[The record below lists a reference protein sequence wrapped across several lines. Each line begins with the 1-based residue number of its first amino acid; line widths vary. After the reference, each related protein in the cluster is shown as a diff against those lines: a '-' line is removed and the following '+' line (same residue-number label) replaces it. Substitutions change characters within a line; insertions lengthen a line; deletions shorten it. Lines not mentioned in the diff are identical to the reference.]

1 MMAYNNNFYP
11 QQYYPQFYPQNPQQ
25 IPIQQQSQ
33 QQMPAQTPAQFQQQS
48 PQPIN
53 SGLVSIPSEAD
64 ARNYPVGY
72 GQSVSFRDEN
82 APYLYTKTMGF
93 SQLEPP
99 KFEKYKLIKES
110 SDSPVK
116 ASESEASNKLPSYA
130 EKSDIEDV
138 RAEIKALEEKVS
150 KLTEK
155 KKKKEVIEDD
165 DD

>member
-1 MMAYNNNFYP
+1 MAFNNP
-11 QQYYPQFYPQNPQQ
+11 YPQFYPQFYQQYPQQ
-25 IPIQQQSQ
+25 QAQQPIQQPQ
-33 QQMPAQTPAQFQQQS
+33 QPIVPPIQQPN
-48 PQPIN
+48 PQPIS
-53 SGLVSIPSEAD
+53 SGLISIPSEAD

-110 SDSPVK
+110 ADSPDK
-116 ASESEASNKLPSYA
+116 PLENNQTEKLPSYA

-138 RAEIKALEEKVS
+138 RAEIRSLKDEVA
-150 KLTEK
+150 KLKEK
-155 KKKKEVIEDD
+155 KKKKEVIVDD
-165 DD
+165 DDE

>member
-1 MMAYNNNFYP
+1 MAFNNP
-11 QQYYPQFYPQNPQQ
+11 YPQFYPQFYQQYPQQ
-25 IPIQQQSQ
+25 QAQQPIQQPQ
-33 QQMPAQTPAQFQQQS
+33 QPIAPPIQQPN
-48 PQPIN
+48 PQPIS
-53 SGLVSIPSEAD
+53 SGLISIPSEAD

-110 SDSPVK
+110 ADSPDK
-116 ASESEASNKLPSYA
+116 PLENNQTDKLPSYA

-138 RAEIKALEEKVS
+138 RAEIRGLKDEVA
-150 KLTEK
+150 KLKEK
-155 KKKKEVIEDD
+155 KKKKEVIVDD
-165 DD
+165 DDE

>member
-1 MMAYNNNFYP
+1 MAFNNP
-11 QQYYPQFYPQNPQQ
+11 YPQFYPQFYQQYPQQ
-25 IPIQQQSQ
+25 QAQQPIQQPQ
-33 QQMPAQTPAQFQQQS
+33 QPIAPPIQQPS
-48 PQPIN
+48 PQPIS
-53 SGLVSIPSEAD
+53 SGLISIPSEAD

-110 SDSPVK
+110 ADLPDK
-116 ASESEASNKLPSYA
+116 PLENNQTEKLPTYA

-138 RAEIKALEEKVS
+138 RAEIRGLKDEVA
-150 KLTEK
+150 KLKEK
-155 KKKKEVIEDD
+155 KKKKEVIVDD
-165 DD
+165 DDE

>member
-1 MMAYNNNFYP
+1 MAFNNPYSQF
-11 QQYYPQFYPQNPQQ
+11 YPQFYQQYPQQ
-25 IPIQQQSQ
+25 QAQQPIQQPQ
-33 QQMPAQTPAQFQQQS
+33 QPIAPPIQQTN
-48 PQPIN
+48 PQPIS
-53 SGLVSIPSEAD
+53 SGLISIPSEAD

-110 SDSPVK
+110 ADSPDK
-116 ASESEASNKLPSYA
+116 PLENNQTEKLPTYA

-138 RAEIKALEEKVS
+138 RAEIRSLKDEVA
-150 KLTEK
+150 KLKEK
-155 KKKKEVIEDD
+155 KKKKEVIVDD
-165 DD
+165 DDE

>member
-1 MMAYNNNFYP
+1 MAFNNP
-11 QQYYPQFYPQNPQQ
+11 YPQFYPQFYQQFPQQ
-25 IPIQQQSQ
+25 QAQQPIQQLQ
-33 QQMPAQTPAQFQQQS
+33 QPITTPMQQS
-48 PQPIN
+48 PQSIS

-99 KFEKYKLIKES
+99 KFEKYKLIKENA
-110 SDSPVK
+110 DSPDK
-116 ASESEASNKLPSYA
+116 PLENNQTEKLPSYA

-138 RAEIKALEEKVS
+138 RAEIRGLKDEIA
-150 KLTEK
+150 KLKEK
-155 KKKKEVIEDD
+155 KKKKEVIVDD
-165 DD
+165 DDE

>member
-1 MMAYNNNFYP
+1 MAFNNP
-11 QQYYPQFYPQNPQQ
+11 YPQFYPQFYQQYPQQ
-25 IPIQQQSQ
+25 QAQQPIQQPQ
-33 QQMPAQTPAQFQQQS
+33 QPIAPPIQQPS
-48 PQPIN
+48 PQPIS
-53 SGLVSIPSEAD
+53 SGLISIPSEAD

-110 SDSPVK
+110 ADSPDK
-116 ASESEASNKLPSYA
+116 PLENNQTEKLPTYA

-138 RAEIKALEEKVS
+138 RAEIRGLKDEVA
-150 KLTEK
+150 KLKEK
-155 KKKKEVIEDD
+155 KKKKEVIVDD
-165 DD
+165 DDE

>member
-1 MMAYNNNFYP
+1 MAYNNIYPPFY
-11 QQYYPQFYPQNPQQ
+11 QQYP
-25 IPIQQQSQ
+25 
-33 QQMPAQTPAQFQQQS
+33 QFQQQNVPQMQPNMFQQPQQNVAPQTPQS
-48 PQPIN
+48 QVQPIS

-110 SDSPVK
+110 ADSPEK
-116 ASESEASNKLPSYA
+116 PLEDEAPRKLPTYA
-130 EKSDIEDV
+130 EKRDIEDV

-150 KLTEK
+150 KLSEK

>member
-1 MMAYNNNFYP
+1 MAFNNP
-11 QQYYPQFYPQNPQQ
+11 YPQFYPQFYQQYPQQ
-25 IPIQQQSQ
+25 QAQQPIQQPQ
-33 QQMPAQTPAQFQQQS
+33 QPIAPPIQQPS
-48 PQPIN
+48 PQPIS
-53 SGLVSIPSEAD
+53 SGLISIPSEAD

-110 SDSPVK
+110 ADSPDK
-116 ASESEASNKLPSYA
+116 PLENNQTEKLPSYA

-138 RAEIKALEEKVS
+138 RAEIRGLKDEVA
-150 KLTEK
+150 KLKEK
-155 KKKKEVIEDD
+155 KKKKEVIVDD
-165 DD
+165 DDE

>member
-1 MMAYNNNFYP
+1 MAFNNP
-11 QQYYPQFYPQNPQQ
+11 YPQFYPQFYQQYPQQ
-25 IPIQQQSQ
+25 QAQQPIQQPQ
-33 QQMPAQTPAQFQQQS
+33 QPIAPPIQQPN
-48 PQPIN
+48 PQPIS
-53 SGLVSIPSEAD
+53 SGLISIPSEAD

-110 SDSPVK
+110 ADSPDK
-116 ASESEASNKLPSYA
+116 PLENNQTEKLPTYA

-138 RAEIKALEEKVS
+138 RAEIRGLKDEVT
-150 KLTEK
+150 KLKEK
-155 KKKKEVIEDD
+155 KKKKEVIVDD
-165 DD
+165 DDE

>member
-1 MMAYNNNFYP
+1 MAFNNP
-11 QQYYPQFYPQNPQQ
+11 YPQFYPQFYQQYPQQ
-25 IPIQQQSQ
+25 QAQQPIQQPQ
-33 QQMPAQTPAQFQQQS
+33 QPIAPPIQQPS
-48 PQPIN
+48 PQPIS
-53 SGLVSIPSEAD
+53 SGLISIPSEAD

-110 SDSPVK
+110 ADSPVK
-116 ASESEASNKLPSYA
+116 AGESNSTDKLPSYA
-130 EKSDIEDV
+130 EKREIEDV
-138 RAEIKALEEKVS
+138 RAEIKALKDTVA

-155 KKKKEVIEDD
+155 KKKKEVIDD
-165 DD
+165 DDE

>member
-1 MMAYNNNFYP
+1 MAYNNFYP
-11 QQYYPQFYPQNPQQ
+11 PIYQQYP
-25 IPIQQQSQ
+25 
-33 QQMPAQTPAQFQQQS
+33 QFQQQNVPQMQPNMFQQPQQNVAPQTPQS
-48 PQPIN
+48 QVQPIS

-110 SDSPVK
+110 ADSPEK
-116 ASESEASNKLPSYA
+116 PHEDEASRKLPSYA

-138 RAEIKALEEKVS
+138 RAEIKALEEKIS
-150 KLTEK
+150 KLSEK
-155 KKKKEVIEDD
+155 KKKKEVVEDD

>member
-1 MMAYNNNFYP
+1 MAFNNP
-11 QQYYPQFYPQNPQQ
+11 YPQFYPQFYQQYPQQ
-25 IPIQQQSQ
+25 QAQQPIQQPQ
-33 QQMPAQTPAQFQQQS
+33 QPIAPPIQQPN
-48 PQPIN
+48 PQPIS
-53 SGLVSIPSEAD
+53 SGLISIPSEAD

-110 SDSPVK
+110 ADSPDK
-116 ASESEASNKLPSYA
+116 PLENNQTEKLPTYA

-138 RAEIKALEEKVS
+138 RAEIRGLKDEVA
-150 KLTEK
+150 KLKEK
-155 KKKKEVIEDD
+155 KKKKEVIVDD
-165 DD
+165 DDE

>member
-1 MMAYNNNFYP
+1 MAFNNP
-11 QQYYPQFYPQNPQQ
+11 YPQFYPQFYQQYPQQ
-25 IPIQQQSQ
+25 QTQQPIQQPQ
-33 QQMPAQTPAQFQQQS
+33 QPIAPPIQQPN
-48 PQPIN
+48 PQPIS

-110 SDSPVK
+110 ADSPDK
-116 ASESEASNKLPSYA
+116 PLENNQTEKLPSYA

-138 RAEIKALEEKVS
+138 RAEIRGLKDEIA
-150 KLTEK
+150 KLKEK
-155 KKKKEVIEDD
+155 KKKKEVIVDD
-165 DD
+165 DDE

>member
-1 MMAYNNNFYP
+1 MAFNNP
-11 QQYYPQFYPQNPQQ
+11 YPQFYPQFYQQYPQQ
-25 IPIQQQSQ
+25 QAQQPIQQPQ
-33 QQMPAQTPAQFQQQS
+33 QPIAPPIQQPS
-48 PQPIN
+48 PQPIS
-53 SGLVSIPSEAD
+53 SGLISIPSETD

-110 SDSPVK
+110 ADSPDK
-116 ASESEASNKLPSYA
+116 PLENNQTEKLPTYA

-138 RAEIKALEEKVS
+138 RAEIRGLKDEVA
-150 KLTEK
+150 KLKEK
-155 KKKKEVIEDD
+155 KKKKEVIVDD
-165 DD
+165 DDE

>member
-1 MMAYNNNFYP
+1 MAFNNP
-11 QQYYPQFYPQNPQQ
+11 YPQFYPQFYQQYPQQ
-25 IPIQQQSQ
+25 QPQQPIQQPQ
-33 QQMPAQTPAQFQQQS
+33 QPIAPPIQQPN
-48 PQPIN
+48 PQPIS
-53 SGLVSIPSEAD
+53 SGLISIPSEAD

-110 SDSPVK
+110 ADSSDKPL
-116 ASESEASNKLPSYA
+116 ENNQTDKLPSYA

-138 RAEIKALEEKVS
+138 RAEIRGLKDEVA
-150 KLTEK
+150 KLKEK
-155 KKKKEVIEDD
+155 KKKKEVIVDD
-165 DD
+165 DDE